1 MGKNS
6 KTILFDG
13 DCSFCNFWVKF
24 ITKRDPKKQFEFV
37 SLQSEKG
44 IELLEKY
51 NISNQI
57 DSVVFIKKNK
67 AHIKSGAVLRIAW
80 YLKFPYPLAD
90 VFIAIPWF
98 IRDCIYDLIAKN
110 RHNIFKQDN
119 SCEIPFD

>member
-1 MGKNS
+1 MQNN

-44 IELLEKY
+44 ISLLDMHKIPNE
-51 NISNQI
+51 I
-57 DSVVFIKKNK
+57 DSVVFIYKNK
-67 AHIKSGAVLRIAW
+67 AHIKSGAVLCIAW
-80 YLKFPYPLAD
+80 FLKFPYPLAV
-90 VFIAIPWF
+90 VFMIIPWF
-98 IRDCIYDLIAKN
+98 IRDWVYDLIAKN
-110 RHNIFKQDN
+110 RHKIFNQDN